1 MNKMKTRK
9 KKIKEDRLPD
19 KNRPQD
25 FKGTVFK
32 IIRYIASFRLPV
44 FVVLVCS
51 VGSTVFNIIGPK
63 ILGSATT
70 LLSEGLFAKIRGDG
84 GIDFEGIGEI
94 LLRVVLLYIAGYIL
108 GALRGYIM
116 AGVTQKV
123 SYRLRKEIS
132 VKINR
137 LPMRYFEENT
147 VGDILSRITNDVD
160 TVANGLNQSV
170 TQIISCAVTVVGVF
184 IMMLT
189 ISPLM
194 TGLTMLLLPV
204 SFLLIGTVM
213 KRSQKYFRAQQKLI
227 GELNSRVEETYG
239 GHTVIK
245 AFNREKA
252 VSSAFAETNEQ
263 LRTSAVRAQFLS
275 GLMHP
280 IMMLIG
286 NLGYVGVAVS
296 GSFLAASGAIGIGD
310 IQAFIQY
317 VKNFT
322 HPIQQLAQIGN
333 MLQSMAAA
341 AERVFAFLEAEEEV
355 QSAEETLRVDDVRG
369 DVDFCNVRF
378 GYTKDVTVIKDFTAS
393 AKQGQKI
400 AIVGPTG
407 AGKTTLVKLLM
418 RYYDVDGGCIKL
430 DGIDICRYDRRELR
444 RAFGMVLQDTWLFK
458 GTIMENIRYGKLD
471 ATDEEVIAAA
481 NLIGAH
487 SFIKA
492 MPDGY
497 NTKLNEEAGNISAGQ
512 KQLLTIARAVLADTK
527 LLILDEATSSVDT
540 RTEQLL
546 QAAMDKAMQGR
557 TSFVIAHRL
566 STVRNADLILVVRNG
581 DIVEQGT
588 HNELLAMNGF
598 YSELYNSQFQDTE
611 E

>member
-1 MNKMKTRK
+1 MNKMKK
-9 KKIKEDRLPD
+9 NKNKIKENVMPD

-25 FKGTVFK
+25 FKGTAKKLV
-32 IIRYIASFRLPV
+32 RYVASFRLPV

-51 VGSTVFNIIGPK
+51 VASTVFNIVGPK
-63 ILGSATT
+63 ILDSATT
-70 LLSEGLFAKIRGDG
+70 LLSDGLFAKIRGDG
-84 GIDFEGIGEI
+84 GIDLAGIGAI

-108 GALRGYIM
+108 GAMRGYIM

-184 IMMLT
+184 IMMLS

-194 TGLTMLLLPV
+194 TGLTMVLLPV
-204 SFLLIGTVM
+204 SFLLIGLVM
-213 KRSQKYFRAQQKLI
+213 KRSQKYFRAQQELI
-227 GELNSRVEETYG
+227 GALNSRVEETYG

-252 VSSAFAETNEQ
+252 VSDAFGKTNEE
-263 LRTSAVRAQFLS
+263 LKNTAVRAQFLS

-280 IMMLIG
+280 IMMFVG

-296 GSFLAASGAIGIGD
+296 GSFLAANGTIGIGD

-322 HPIQQLAQIGN
+322 QPIQQLAQIGN
-333 MLQSMAAA
+333 MLQSMTAA
-341 AERVFAFLEAEEEV
+341 AERVFAFLEAEEEELN
-355 QSAEETLRVDDVRG
+355 ADENLCVDDVKG
-369 DVDFCNVRF
+369 DVEFCNVRF
-378 GYTKDVTVIKDFTAS
+378 GYNKDVTVLKDFTAT
-393 AKQGQKI
+393 AKQGQKV

-430 DGIDICRYDRRELR
+430 DGEDIRRYDRRELR

-481 NLIGAH
+481 TLVGAH
-487 SFIKA
+487 AFIEA

-540 RTEQLL
+540 RTELLL
-546 QAAMDKAMQGR
+546 QEAMDKAMQGR

-566 STVRNADLILVVRNG
+566 STVRNADLILVVREG

-588 HNELLAMNGF
+588 HAELLALDGF
-598 YSELYNSQFQDTE
+598 YADLYNSQFQSE